1 MKEKNNLIN
10 ILEKDKVW
18 NKIKKYIYIFVIL
31 FILFVIL
38 LLGVIIMQYI
48 TLQKIIDYTSTLA

>member
-1 MKEKNNLIN
+1 MKNNLAN

-38 LLGVIIMQYI
+38 LLGVLIMQYI

>member
-1 MKEKNNLIN
+1 MKNNLTN

>member
-18 NKIKKYIYIFVIL
+18 NKIKKYIYIFITLFVVFIIL
-31 FILFVIL
+31 F
-38 LLGVIIMQYI
+38 LGVLIMQYI
-48 TLQKIIDYTSTLA
+48 TLQKIIDYTSSLV

>member
-1 MKEKNNLIN
+1 MKNNLAN

-18 NKIKKYIYIFVIL
+18 TKIKKYIYIFIIL
-31 FILFVIL
+31 FSVFVIL
-38 LLGVIIMQYI
+38 LLGVLIMQYV